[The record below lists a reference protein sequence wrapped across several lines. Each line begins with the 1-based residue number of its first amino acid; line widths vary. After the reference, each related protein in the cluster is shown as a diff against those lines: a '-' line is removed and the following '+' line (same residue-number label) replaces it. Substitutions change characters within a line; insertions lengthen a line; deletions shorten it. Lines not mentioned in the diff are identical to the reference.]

1 MTTISA
7 VPTVD
12 IEFLQPEDTMEL
24 ASSPHMQQED
34 VDLELDTMDEPE
46 LAPEDSMEDDAF
58 DDDQLE
64 AGDHFDD
71 DVMVDEDTAAQ
82 PFPENASDLNMEV
95 HQENETAIQDEDILY
110 EDEEV
115 SKDTGFVQIANK
127 SISTSTP
134 HNNVQ
139 EPLGVISG
147 DAEVFEA
154 RAGDEFV
161 LSEQDAEDQSGVL
174 PKSQLAGVS
183 EATYLQPA
191 EDPHQQV
198 KPTSDGFE
206 APEDARNQNGADPPA
221 DTTKTALD
229 LYQSTINS
237 NLNDTTEA
245 GFENQTQDY
254 NATNTA
260 NVIVGD
266 ATAEQQPYPL
276 DTQDV
281 VLHTVKVIY
290 QDSEICLFPPQ
301 SEEGAE
307 TFFLSEH
314 RLAYETL
321 DKLLTSCREVLAD
334 TIGDDDELVLD
345 VASLGLHI
353 SEVSFPP
360 PPPRYRHILILNRAR
375 STQPRLLCR
384 KSLKYI

>member
-24 ASSPHMQQED
+24 ASSPHMQQGD
-34 VDLELDTMDEPE
+34 LDLELDTMDEPE
-46 LAPEDSMEDDAF
+46 LAPEDSMEEDAF

-82 PFPENASDLNMEV
+82 QIPENVSDLNMEV
-95 HQENETAIQDEDILY
+95 HHEHETAIQDEDILY

-115 SKDTGFVQIANK
+115 SKDTGFVQIADQ

-134 HNNVQ
+134 YNNVR
-139 EPLGVISG
+139 EHLGVISG
-147 DAEVFEA
+147 DAVVFEA
-154 RAGDEFV
+154 RAGDGLV
-161 LSEQDAEDQSGVL
+161 LSEQDAEVQSTVL
-174 PKSQLAGVS
+174 PKSQVAGVS
-183 EATYLQPA
+183 EASYLQPA

-198 KPTSDGFE
+198 KLTSDGFE
-206 APEDARNQNGADPPA
+206 APEDAGNQNGADPPA
-221 DTTKTALD
+221 DTTKTALN
-229 LYQSTINS
+229 LYQSTINT

-245 GFENQTQDY
+245 GLENQSEDY

-260 NVIVGD
+260 DVIVGD
-266 ATAEQQPYPL
+266 ATAEQQTYPL

-307 TFFLSEH
+307 TFFLSEY

-321 DKLLTSCREVLAD
+321 DKLLASCREVLAD

-353 SEVSFPP
+353 SEVSFTPISAP
-360 PPPRYRHILILNRAR
+360 L
-375 STQPRLLCR
+375 STYTN
-384 KSLKYI
+384 SE

>member
-24 ASSPHMQQED
+24 ASSPHVQQED
-34 VDLELDTMDEPE
+34 VDLELDTMDGPE
-46 LAPEDSMEDDAF
+46 LAPEDSMEEDAF

-64 AGDHFDD
+64 AGDHLDD
-71 DVMVDEDTAAQ
+71 DVMVDGDTAAQ
-82 PFPENASDLNMEV
+82 HFPENASDLNMEV
-95 HQENETAIQDEDILY
+95 HNEHETAIQDEDILY

-115 SKDTGFVQIANK
+115 LKDPLLVQIENK
-127 SISTSTP
+127 PTSNSTP
-134 HNNVQ
+134 HNNLQ

-154 RAGDEFV
+154 RAGDEFL
-161 LSEQDAEDQSGVL
+161 LSEQDAEDQSAVL
-174 PKSQLAGVS
+174 PKSQLAGAL
-183 EATYLQPA
+183 EASYLQPA
-191 EDPHQQV
+191 EDPHQEV

-206 APEDARNQNGADPPA
+206 APEDAGNQNGADPPA
-221 DTTKTALD
+221 DTTRTALD
-229 LYQSTINS
+229 LDQSTINT

-245 GFENQTQDY
+245 GFENQSEDH

-266 ATAEQQPYPL
+266 ATAEQQTYSIE
-276 DTQDV
+276 TQDV

-307 TFFLSEH
+307 TFFLSEY

-321 DKLLTSCREVLAD
+321 DKLLASCREVLAD
-334 TIGDDDELVLD
+334 TIGDEDELVLD

-360 PPPRYRHILILNRAR
+360 PPPPRYRHIL
-375 STQPRLLCR
+375 
-384 KSLKYI
+384 KSE

>member
-12 IEFLQPEDTMEL
+12 VEFLQPEDTMEL
-24 ASSPHMQQED
+24 ASSPHMQQGD
-34 VDLELDTMDEPE
+34 LDLELDTMDEPE
-46 LAPEDSMEDDAF
+46 LAPEDSMEEDAF

-71 DVMVDEDTAAQ
+71 DVMVEEDTAAQ
-82 PFPENASDLNMEV
+82 HFPENASDLNMEV
-95 HQENETAIQDEDILY
+95 HHEHETAIQDEDILY

-115 SKDTGFVQIANK
+115 SKDPLLVQIENK
-127 SISTSTP
+127 PTSTP

-154 RAGDEFV
+154 RAGDEFL
-161 LSEQDAEDQSGVL
+161 LSEQDAEDQSVVL
-174 PKSQLAGVS
+174 PKSQLVGAL
-183 EATYLQPA
+183 EASYLQPA
-191 EDPHQQV
+191 EDSHQEV

-206 APEDARNQNGADPPA
+206 PPEDAGNPIGADPPA
-221 DTTKTALD
+221 DTPKPALD
-229 LYQSTINS
+229 LEQSMINT
-237 NLNDTTEA
+237 NPNDITDA
-245 GFENQTQDY
+245 DFDNQSEDY

-260 NVIVGD
+260 NVIVGND
-266 ATAEQQPYPL
+266 TAEQQTYPF

-307 TFFLSEH
+307 TFFLSEY

-321 DKLLTSCREVLAD
+321 DKLLASCREVLAD

-360 PPPRYRHILILNRAR
+360 PPSRYRHIL
-375 STQPRLLCR
+375 
-384 KSLKYI
+384 KSK